1 MGEAPGRGPALA
13 ARPCVRRRPDRRR
26 AYEAETRYLK
36 ERLSSLVVPEVN
48 VAVEAGILL
57 ERIQDLWQ
65 EATLEERHA
74 LLSGMIEAVYIDL
87 PSRVVVGITPKGP
100 FRQAFSTLEGET
112 LVPPEE
118 ARTCTLWWRRRG
130 LHLYSSI
137 HLAAQYG
144 AFLVKPPGSS
154 AFSRAARLFQVSS
167 RN

>member
-1 MGEAPGRGPALA
+1 
-13 ARPCVRRRPDRRR
+13 
-26 AYEAETRYLK
+26 
-36 ERLSSLVVPEVN
+36 VPEVN

-130 LHLYSSI
+130 VEP
-137 HLAAQYG
+137 
-144 AFLVKPPGSS
+144 LVQTNASPNLLQ
-154 AFSRAARLFQVSS
+154 A
-167 RN
+167 